1 MTKPVR
7 NLFSMNDLKEYL
19 SAKKDLV
26 DGKLDRLLPPPVGL
40 ERSVYEAMRY
50 GVLGSGK
57 RIRPILLLAANELCG
72 GDEADA
78 LPAACALEMI
88 HAYSLIHDDLPAMD
102 DGQLRR
108 GKPTTHKQFG
118 EAIAILAGDALL
130 TLAFEALTLCPE
142 KVVAKLVL
150 ELARASGTM
159 GMVGGQVVDI
169 EWTGKDLELP
179 TLEYI
184 HSHKTGALIAA
195 SVRMGAIS
203 AGADDGILKTLT
215 GYGRSLGLAFQ
226 IADDIIDVESPSEV
240 TGKDSGADAA
250 RGKSTYPALFGL
262 AESRE
267 HCSALIHQAKEH
279 LGEFAAGA
287 GTLKAVADLVGAR
300 TS

>member
-1 MTKPVR
+1 
-7 NLFSMNDLKEYL
+7 MNDLKEYL
-19 SAKKDLV
+19 SAKKELV
-26 DGKLDRLLPPPVGL
+26 DDELDRLLPEPAGL

-50 GVLGSGK
+50 SILGGGK
-57 RIRPILLLAANELCG
+57 RIRPILLLATNELCG
-72 GDEADA
+72 GHEADA
-78 LPAACALEMI
+78 LPAACTLEMI

-108 GKPTTHKQFG
+108 GKPTTHRQFN

-130 TLAFEALTLCPE
+130 TLAFEVLTLCPE
-142 KVVAKLVL
+142 KAAAKLVR

-184 HSHKTGALIAA
+184 HAHKTGALIAA

-203 AGADDGILKTLT
+203 AGADEGALKDLT
-215 GYGRSLGLAFQ
+215 GYGRCLGLAFQ
-226 IADDIIDVESPSEV
+226 ISDDILDVESPSEV

-250 RGKSTYPALFGL
+250 KGKSTYPAFFGL

-267 HCSALIHQAKEH
+267 RCRAMILQAKEH
-279 LGEFAAGA
+279 LGEFGPKADI
-287 GTLKAVADLVGAR
+287 LKGIAELIGNR
-300 TS
+300 KS

>member
-1 MTKPVR
+1 M
-7 NLFSMNDLKEYL
+7 SDLKKYL
-19 SAKKDLV
+19 SAKKELV
-26 DGKLDRLLPPPVGL
+26 DGELDRLLPPPVGL
-40 ERSVYEAMRY
+40 ERSVCEAMRY
-50 GVLGSGK
+50 SVFAGGK
-57 RIRPILLLAANELCG
+57 RIRPVLLLAASELCEG
-72 GDEADA
+72 AEADA
-78 LPAACALEMI
+78 LPAACAMEMI

-108 GKPTTHKQFG
+108 GKPTTHIQFG

-130 TLAFEALTLCPE
+130 TLAFEALALCPE

-184 HSHKTGALIAA
+184 HAHKTGALIAA

-203 AGADDGILKTLT
+203 AGADDDALMNLT
-215 GYGRSLGLAFQ
+215 HYGRSLGLAFQ
-226 IADDIIDVESPSEV
+226 IADDILDVESPSEV

-250 RGKSTYPALFGL
+250 QGKSTYPALFGL
-262 AESRE
+262 VESRE
-267 HCSALIHQAKEH
+267 HCEALIEQAKDS
-279 LGEFAAGA
+279 LGEFTA
-287 GTLKAVADLVGAR
+287 GTDVLAGIADLVGSR
-300 TS
+300 KS

>member
-1 MTKPVR
+1 
-7 NLFSMNDLKEYL
+7 
-19 SAKKDLV
+19 
-26 DGKLDRLLPPPVGL
+26 
-40 ERSVYEAMRY
+40 MRY
-50 GVLGSGK
+50 SVFAGGK
-57 RIRPILLLAANELCG
+57 RIRPVLLLATNKLCEG
-72 GDEADA
+72 KEADA

-108 GKPTTHKQFG
+108 GKPTVHIQFG

-130 TLAFEALTLCPE
+130 TLAFEALALCPE
-142 KVVAKLVL
+142 KIVAKLVL
-150 ELARASGTM
+150 ELAHASGTM

-169 EWTGKDLELP
+169 EWTGKDLEAP

-184 HSHKTGALIAA
+184 HAHKTGALIAA

-203 AGADDGILKTLT
+203 AGADDDALKNLT
-215 GYGRSLGLAFQ
+215 HYGRSLGLAFQ
-226 IADDIIDVESPSEV
+226 IADDILDVESPSEV

-267 HCSALIHQAKEH
+267 RCQILIEQAKES
-279 LGEFAAGA
+279 LGEFTTETGVLEAI
-287 GTLKAVADLVGAR
+287 ADLVGSR
-300 TS
+300 KS